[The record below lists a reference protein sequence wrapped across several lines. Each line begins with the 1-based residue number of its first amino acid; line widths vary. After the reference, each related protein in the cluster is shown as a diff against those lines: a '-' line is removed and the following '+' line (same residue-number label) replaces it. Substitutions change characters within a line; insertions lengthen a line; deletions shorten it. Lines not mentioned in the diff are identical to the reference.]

1 MFPGGMNLGKLSK
14 QVQDMQKKL
23 AQVEEL
29 LKERIVDATSGGGM
43 VTVKVNGAEEVVD
56 VKIEEQVLASNDKA
70 MVEDLVMAAVNEGI
84 KKAKK
89 LREAEMAKVTGMSL
103 PGLF

>member
-1 MFPGGMNLGKLSK
+1 MNLGKLSK